1 MSRTM
6 SRLAAIAVFLI
17 AQAGLVKAAEVKV
30 FSTIGVQAALEELAP
45 KFEQATGSKLN
56 ITWATAAILVKR
68 VQAGETADLM
78 VLTKQ
83 SLDALTKDNKA
94 TAGADAVF
102 ASSGMAVV
110 VKKGAPKPDISTPD
124 AFKQALINAKTIA
137 YSDPAAGGAS
147 GVYFAKLLERMGI
160 ADQMKAKTRHPPP
173 SGNSANL
180 VVAGEADLAIQQE
193 PEVMSL
199 SVIRMPPLPP
209 PYPNNTLAYAAGI
222 GAGSQ
227 QADAA
232 TALIRFL
239 HSPEAQAVFK
249 AKGLKPTD
257 APKGT

>member
-17 AQAGLVKAAEVKV
+17 AQAGLVTAAEVKV

-45 KFEQATGSKLN
+45 KFEQATGNKLN

-68 VQAGETADLM
+68 VHAGETADLM

-83 SLDALTKDNKA
+83 GLDALTKDNKA
-94 TAGADAVF
+94 TAGNDAIF

-110 VKKGAPKPDISTPD
+110 MKKGAPKPDISTPD
-124 AFKQALINAKTIA
+124 AFKQALLNAKTIA
-137 YSDPAAGGAS
+137 YSDPASGGAS

-160 ADQMKAKTRHPPP
+160 ADQVKAKTKHPPP

-180 VVAGEADLAIQQE
+180 VVADEAELAIQQE
-193 PEVMSL
+193 PEVMS
-199 SVIRMPPLPP
+199 VAGIDMVGPLPGDL
-209 PYPNNTLAYAAGI
+209 NNITVYAAGT

-227 QADAA
+227 QSEAA

-239 HSPEAQAVFK
+239 HTPEAQAVFK
-249 AKGLKPTD
+249 AKGLKPAD